1 MSPEQVAGEPRLDGR
16 TDIYS
21 LGCVLY
27 QMLAGAPPFAGPT
40 AQAALTRR
48 LFEPVPA
55 LRTTRDTVPDAVE
68 KVVVRALAR
77 VPADR
82 FASAAELRDA
92 LMRLDP
98 ERVGAHAPS
107 NSSEAR
113 A

>member
-1 MSPEQVAGEPRLDGR
+1 

-55 LRTTRDTVPDAVE
+55 LRTMRDTVPEEVE
-68 KVVVRALAR
+68 RVVLHSLAR

-92 LMRLDP
+92 LARLEPDRAGP
-98 ERVGAHAPS
+98 PA
-107 NSSEAR
+107 SSISPGAR